1 MIDVAFFIP
10 TLNRNPMV
18 LRAVHSCIAA
28 IEHAGVTGRVI
39 VLDSK
44 SDDGSWEA
52 LKETFG
58 GDLRVE
64 LRQNDRGLGPTKS
77 WCDNVA
83 GFEAEYA
90 TFLWSD
96 DYVAREFLTELLPP
110 LREGAAVAI
119 GQGAIRP
126 ADCEDPLSQ
135 CGVRALLSAGD
146 VALAYFLKG
155 TPDEDPL
162 HVSPACAL
170 FPQAALATWLDRV
183 ERYSCESPVREYFMW
198 RRAIGPD
205 LMLFFIALGGG
216 EKDRV
221 FRTQAEV
228 AQFSAHRGSITIS
241 SSPWFL
247 TMGYWL
253 ARCTAYCEADF
264 DFGAAD
270 RNAVAAELLVQ
281 GIALMRKAPEALEG
295 FGGRAAVRL
304 AIKQEMQA
312 VRVAAGASLT
322 RRAMIRPGWKAIR
335 LTGRGLARRALQA
348 VRKRLKSA

>member
-1 MIDVAFFIP
+1 MIDVAFFVP

-52 LKETFG
+52 LNAVFG
-58 GDLRVE
+58 DDLRVE
-64 LRQNDRGLGPTKS
+64 LRQNERGLGPTKS

-83 GFEAEYA
+83 GFEAAYA

-119 GQGAIRP
+119 GHGKIRP
-126 ADCEDPLSQ
+126 AECEEPLSQ
-135 CGVRALLSAGD
+135 EGRRGALPAD
-146 VALAYFLKG
+146 TVASAYFLKG
-155 TPDEDPL
+155 TPDGDPL
-162 HVSPACAL
+162 QVSPACAL
-170 FPQAALATWLDRV
+170 FPHAAVSSWLGRV
-183 ERYSCESPVREYFMW
+183 EGMSRANGLREYFLW

-205 LMLFFIALGGG
+205 LLLFFIALGGV
-216 EKDRV
+216 KDTV

-228 AQFSAHRGSITIS
+228 AQFSAHEGSITIS

-253 ARCTAYCEADF
+253 ARCIAFCEADL

-270 RNAVAAELLVQ
+270 RHAIAAELFVQ
-281 GIALMRKAPEALEG
+281 GIVLKRRAPDELPG
-295 FGGRAAVRL
+295 FGDRSAVREAISREMEAVRAAAGKSIASPVMLRP
-304 AIKQEMQA
+304 AWQA
-312 VRVAAGASLT
+312 LRRRMGSAG
-322 RRAMIRPGWKAIR
+322 
-335 LTGRGLARRALQA
+335 
-348 VRKRLKSA
+348 